1 MKSKPKGAKYR
12 NLTARGGVIYY
23 QRRANGKRFRFSCS
37 TNDWDEAAAV
47 ARLYEERKGIGR
59 LAFAAVEVPTFR
71 DFAKRYVEEDTSH
84 LAPTTR
90 KDRGSYLREDGPLL
104 GFFGAQRLDAIGV
117 PELRAWWNQEVVAAT
132 RRTTRTGRAYLDV
145 LSAVLGYACD
155 LELLERNPVP
165 AFRETLRRRAGTKRA
180 RQESQGGRAVRPI
193 KRPEELAA
201 LVKSA
206 LEEDSISY
214 VLVLLCLDA
223 GLRLGEALG
232 LRWGAIR
239 FGGDAAD
246 MNRCLLIDQAKPRGG
261 ELAPP
266 KSGRART
273 VALSRRLRDTLA
285 EFYRTRFE
293 PSPDA
298 LVFEGVDPA
307 NFRHRE
313 WRRILKRAGIGHR
326 ALKDLRDTYASQL
339 LCNWGTSRL
348 SSATP
353 TSQ

>member
-1 MKSKPKGAKYR
+1 M
-12 NLTARGGVIYY
+12 
-23 QRRANGKRFRFSCS
+23 
-37 TNDWDEAAAV
+37 
-47 ARLYEERKGIGR
+47 
-59 LAFAAVEVPTFR
+59 EVPTFR
-71 DFAKRYVEEDTSH
+71 EFAKRYLEEDTGH

-90 KDRGSYLREDGPLL
+90 KDRDSYLREDGPLV
-104 GFFGAQRLDAIGV
+104 GFFGTQRLDAIGV
-117 PELRAWWNQEVVAAT
+117 PELRAWWNQEVIAAP

-180 RQESQGGRAVRPI
+180 REESQGGRAVRPI
-193 KRPEELAA
+193 ERPEELEA
-201 LVKSA
+201 LVESA
-206 LEEDSISY
+206 REEGSVSY

-239 FGGDAAD
+239 FGGDADD
-246 MNRCLLIDQAKPRGG
+246 MRRCLLIDQANPRGSG
-261 ELAPP
+261 LAPP

-273 VALSRRLRDTLA
+273 VDLSRRLRDALA
-285 EFYRTRFE
+285 EFYRARFE

-298 LVFEGVDPA
+298 LVLEGIDPA
-307 NFRHRE
+307 NFRKRE
-313 WRRILKRAGIGHR
+313 WRRILKRAEIGHR

-339 LCNWGTSRL
+339 LTAGVQL
-348 SSATP
+348 G
-353 TSQ
+353 